1 MIHPVSVC
9 LSVDK
14 LIPKLYYHSECGD
27 DVMWTVGSIDDV
39 TGKLEPLQEHMP
51 FLWAQSLY
59 LIARL
64 LSM

>member
-1 MIHPVSVC
+1 MVSVC

-27 DVMWTVGSIDDV
+27 EVMWTVEGVDDV
-39 TGKLEPLQEHMP
+39 TEKLEPLQEHMP

-59 LIARL
+59 IIARL